1 MNELFEF
8 HKELNLKKILIVIA
22 ILLIIIFLI
31 IFIPKTGKEIKEKQ
45 IENAKPNSTFS
56 STDNSINIEL
66 SKKYEFTEYIPA
78 QDYILEL
85 RSSNKTN
92 VFVSK
97 KSLYENK
104 TLESVVSA
112 DKNSYI
118 SKFKSYSNLSNI
130 TELVVNGFPAYTYS
144 FHYLNKKSAYYLQ
157 IFWIETESGYYVI
170 DVEFPLNSLNDNHVI
185 INDLVNNFKISPKQN
200 A

>member
-22 ILLIIIFLI
+22 ILSIIIFLI
-31 IFIPKTGKEIKEKQ
+31 IFVPKTGKEIKEKQ

-92 VFVSK
+92 IFVSK

>member
-92 VFVSK
+92 IFVSK

>member
-31 IFIPKTGKEIKEKQ
+31 IFVPKTGKEIKEKQ

-92 VFVSK
+92 IFVSK

-104 TLESVVSA
+104 TLESVVFA

>member
-31 IFIPKTGKEIKEKQ
+31 IFVPKTGKEIKEKQ

-92 VFVSK
+92 IFVSK
-97 KSLYENK
+97 KNLYENK

>member
-22 ILLIIIFLI
+22 IVSIIIFLL
-31 IFIPKTGKEIKEKQ
+31 FFVPKTGKEIKEKQ

-92 VFVSK
+92 IFVSK

>member
-45 IENAKPNSTFS
+45 IESAKPNSTFS

-92 VFVSK
+92 IFVSK

>member
-31 IFIPKTGKEIKEKQ
+31 IFVPKTGKEIKEKQ

-92 VFVSK
+92 IFVSK